1 MTTVTNKYNVG
12 DTVYF
17 VINGSVDIV
26 PATVTGIHFYA
37 PLCST
42 DVVSY
47 DITTS
52 HFNSIK
58 NLQFVG
64 ESQLYSFLN
73 AKAALLAWLN
83 QQVTNVTNM
92 INPPVI

>member
-1 MTTVTNKYNVG
+1 MATITNKYNLG

-17 VINGSVDIV
+17 VVNGSVDIV
-26 PATVTGIHFYA
+26 PATITNIHFYSS
-37 PLCST
+37 LCSS

-47 DITTS
+47 DLATS
-52 HFNSIK
+52 HFNYPT

-73 AKAALLAWLN
+73 AKAALLSWLN
-83 QQVTNVTNM
+83 QQVTNVTN
-92 INPPVI
+92 ITTPPVI